1 LTGDQGNRAQ
11 AERREELNQS
21 RVFALLVLVA
31 LCWGLN
37 WPVGKLLLRDLSP
50 LWVVA
55 LRSVVGTLT
64 LLVLCVLRRKLV
76 VPERADV
83 PVILSVG
90 VLHMT
95 IFSAL
100 VSLGLQF
107 VTAGRSVVLAY
118 TTPIW
123 VLPAAYLLLGEKAG
137 WLRVTGALLGLTG
150 LVVLF
155 DPRRFAWHDAHAL
168 YGNATVLAAA
178 LFWAMSILYVRTHK
192 WVTPPF
198 ELTFWQALV
207 ATILLCPIAYFF
219 EGVPSAIPSQALALL
234 LYGGVFGIA
243 IPYWAVTTVNRAVP
257 SSTTSIGLL
266 LVPVFGLGSSWLLL
280 SERLDLTLLVASA
293 LILGGVAVGTIGRS
307 PSNVLSGRNG
317 DKRAV

>member
-1 LTGDQGNRAQ
+1 MRP
-11 AERREELNQS
+11 S
-21 RVFALLVLVA
+21 RVFALLALVA

-50 LWVVA
+50 LWAVV
-55 LRSVVGTLT
+55 LRSAVGTFA
-64 LLVLCVLRRKLV
+64 LLILCLARGRLV
-76 VPERADV
+76 VPKRADV

-107 VTAGRSVVLAY
+107 VAAGRSVVLAY

-123 VLPAAYLLLGEKAG
+123 VLPGAYLMLGESAG
-137 WLRVTGALLGLTG
+137 WLRIAGALLGLTG
-150 LVVLF
+150 LVTLF
-155 DPRRFAWHDAHAL
+155 DPQHFAWHDGRAL
-168 YGNATVLAAA
+168 SGNAMVLAAA
-178 LFWAMSILYVRTHK
+178 LFWAMSILYIRAHK

-207 ATILLCPIAYFF
+207 ATVLLFPVAYFF
-219 EGVPSAIPSQALALL
+219 EGAPSAIPPRAIALL

-243 IPYWAVTTVNRAVP
+243 IAYWALTTVNRAVP

-266 LVPVFGLGSSWLLL
+266 LVPVFGIGCSWLLL
-280 SERLDLTLLVASA
+280 GERPDATLVVAA
-293 LILGGVAVGTIGRS
+293 TLILGGVALGTLRRT
-307 PSNVLSGRNG
+307 PSAALAKRNG
-317 DKRAV
+317 